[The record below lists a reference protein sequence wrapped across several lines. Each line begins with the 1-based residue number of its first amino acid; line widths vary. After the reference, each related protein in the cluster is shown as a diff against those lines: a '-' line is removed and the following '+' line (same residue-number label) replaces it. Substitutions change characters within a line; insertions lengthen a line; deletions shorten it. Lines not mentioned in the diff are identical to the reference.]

1 MEYEDNY
8 LTWYRELCNSIDGP
22 WCARITIWEHCNW
35 ESWLYKQ
42 VKTFDLCALHGRR
55 ATVKDRMLREEQ
67 VLTLPMGVGLAI
79 SPEIETK
86 Y

>member
-1 MEYEDNY
+1 MGT
-8 LTWYRELCNSIDGP
+8 LQLGEL
-22 WCARITIWEHCNW
+22 ALQT
-35 ESWLYKQ
+35 
-42 VKTFDLCALHGRR
+42 VKTFDFCALHGRR